1 MAYRLENKE
10 TLINSD
16 VVIGVKFPFNGNKV
30 FNETFTTLEQT
41 NSNIKNLLLTGR
53 GERYLLHRFGTTL
66 KFLLFEQQTDELKI
80 AIDEEVRS
88 AVNKWLPY
96 VTINS
101 IVTEFDTPE
110 NSSIRVKLTYTV
122 SNIEAEQSL
131 TISAENN
138 NVIQIES

>member
-122 SNIEAEQSL
+122 SNIGAEQSL
-131 TISAENN
+131 TISTENDN
-138 NVIQIES
+138 TIKIES